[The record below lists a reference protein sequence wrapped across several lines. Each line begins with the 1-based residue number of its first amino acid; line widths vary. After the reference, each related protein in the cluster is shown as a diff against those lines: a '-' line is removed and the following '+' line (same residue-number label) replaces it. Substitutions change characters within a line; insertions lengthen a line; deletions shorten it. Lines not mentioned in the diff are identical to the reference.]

1 MCASTE
7 DSANQLG
14 VKISIE
20 FYTLQS
26 LLITDM
32 MLFGRTVINL
42 LFSGFVNNEKVDKLY
57 LSIKLV
63 QGPNTYLL
71 LPK

>member
-1 MCASTE
+1 MCARFE
-7 DSANQLG
+7 NSANQLG

-26 LLITDM
+26 LLITDI
-32 MLFGRTVINL
+32 MLFGRTVTNL